1 MNKYEIEY
9 IYFSK
14 GEKEYG
20 YTEVNAS
27 DVETALIEFKKLEIT
42 YHKIILIKPKNY
54 GK

>member
-14 GEKEYG
+14 GDKEYG
-20 YTEVNAS
+20 NTEVNAS

-42 YHKIILIKPKNY
+42 YHKIILIKPLNY

>member
-14 GEKEYG
+14 GDKDFKHV
-20 YTEVNAS
+20 EVNAS
-27 DVETALIEFKKLEIT
+27 DVETALIEFKKLNIT
-42 YHKIILIKPKNY
+42 YYKITEIKPKNY